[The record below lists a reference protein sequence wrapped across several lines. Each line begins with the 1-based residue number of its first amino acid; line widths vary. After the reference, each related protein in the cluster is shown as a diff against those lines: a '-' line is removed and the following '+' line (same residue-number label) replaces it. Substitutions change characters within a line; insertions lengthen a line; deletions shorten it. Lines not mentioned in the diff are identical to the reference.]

1 MSIEAQTASGNINVN
16 NNESVPI
23 MGSNPNPTDVQKSKE
38 EQAIWEIEVWKRAQM
53 TQFKSYLKQLEFEF
67 ISKIKDDMEKKEDQR
82 EKEFKSKINE
92 LNILQ
97 NKLRKK
103 ASELESRE
111 NKITLCE
118 EELKLKINE
127 VSRQLINKDDEIAY
141 IKKRFKDEKMQL
153 EKEKSGLNKKLID
166 QQKNYENLEAT
177 YMNYKKEV
185 EDSPLSLLKNEIT
198 RKQIQNEELT
208 KEKNRLI
215 EQLEKSNQVNDKLKN
230 DLIKMKKC
238 I

>member
-141 IKKRFKDEKMQL
+141 IKKRFKDEKMQ
-153 EKEKSGLNKKLID
+153 
-166 QQKNYENLEAT
+166 
-177 YMNYKKEV
+177 
-185 EDSPLSLLKNEIT
+185 
-198 RKQIQNEELT
+198 
-208 KEKNRLI
+208 
-215 EQLEKSNQVNDKLKN
+215 
-230 DLIKMKKC
+230 
-238 I
+238 